1 MSLMLGAM
9 TPAISGNITQLK
21 AIILADFRRTET
33 NIGYHAGRLTQGYK
47 LLLLKRL
54 PEPKDFELH
63 GNTMRSGGKF
73 GLPGSTDAEDAGR
86 GSVHDSILGQRGQ
99 DGYRDFQELAL
110 DFTAVSG
117 SDRLVKILPTT
128 RHDSAMSPSDQY
140 PMGGGFLQWDLKK
153 PGLPFLFAAEFM
165 SNGNVR
171 TKDHTF
177 QINSGNF
184 LKDYPEREKLQKFLR
199 QV

>member
-1 MSLMLGAM
+1 MPLTLGAM

-21 AIILADFRRTET
+21 AVILADFRRTET
-33 NIGYHAGRLTQGYK
+33 NIGYHAGRLSQGYK

-63 GNTMRSGGKF
+63 GTTLRSGGKF
-73 GLPGSTDAEDAGR
+73 GLPRSTEAEDALR
-86 GSVHDSILGQRGQ
+86 GSVHGSIVDERGQ
-99 DGYRDFQELAL
+99 AGYRDLQEAAL
-110 DFTAVSG
+110 GFTSVSG
-117 SDRLVKILPTT
+117 PDRLVKILPTT
-128 RHDSAMSPSDQY
+128 RHDGAMGPADQY

-165 SNGNVR
+165 SDGSVR
-171 TKDHTF
+171 TKDRSY

-199 QV
+199 QA